1 MNVVPAA
8 KRGEVW
14 TVSGGSD
21 YARKPRPAVILQD
34 DRFDTI
40 QSITVCG
47 FTSTGTD
54 APLFRLTVDPSET
67 NGLAKPSETNGLAK
81 PSEIMVDKIMTVPRT
96 KLGQR
101 VGRLSDSDMVRLNR
115 AVIVFLGLA
124 G

>member
-1 MNVVPAA
+1 M
-8 KRGEVW
+8 
-14 TVSGGSD
+14 SGGPD

-34 DRFDTI
+34 DRFDTLR
-40 QSITVCG
+40 SITVCG

-67 NGLAKPSETNGLAK
+67 NGLAKPSE
-81 PSEIMVDKIMTVPRT
+81 IMVDKIMTVPRA

-101 VGRLSDSDMVRLNR
+101 VGRLSDADMVRLNR